1 VCLFFSCFKA
11 FIYVLFVLNISTYAP
26 TWNESFFITVDNEST
41 PVTFEVMDWNRV
53 GKHEL
58 VGLGTIAMADL
69 RWLFQAGAGQQR
81 QIAVPV
87 MKAGAAVEGHDRQ
100 ECHLN
105 FVVNLMSSTVL
116 EPQANI
122 VALAKMLICFW
133 QSMRYVGN

>member
-1 VCLFFSCFKA
+1 M
-11 FIYVLFVLNISTYAP
+11 
-26 TWNESFFITVDNEST
+26 
-41 PVTFEVMDWNRV
+41 TFEVMDWNRV

-87 MKAGAAVEGHDRQ
+87 MKAGAAVEGNDHK

-122 VALAKMLICFW
+122 VALAKMLISFG
-133 QSMRYVGN
+133 QSMRCLEKLVLLDSLKP